1 MTANVTFLKKVL
13 RMKQLVLM
21 VGLGKSTVYDY
32 LNPKSPRYDPT
43 FPKSVKL
50 GASAVG
56 WIDHEVTAWLESR
69 IAASRQLGTNPE
81 AHASAPSMPC
91 NLSSQGEK

>member
-1 MTANVTFLKKVL
+1 MTANVTFLKKIL

-32 LNPKSPRYDPT
+32 LNPKSPRHDPT
-43 FPKSVKL
+43 FPKPVKL

-69 IAASRQLGTNPE
+69 IAASRQDDANPE
-81 AHASAPSMPC
+81 ARHATQSPR

>member
-1 MTANVTFLKKVL
+1 M
-13 RMKQLVLM
+13 
-21 VGLGKSTVYDY
+21 YDY
-32 LNPKSPRYDPT
+32 LNPKSPRHDPT
-43 FPKSVKL
+43 FPKPVKL

-69 IAASRQLGTNPE
+69 IAASRQDDANPE
-81 AHASAPSMPC
+81 ARHATQSPR